1 MKERLDNLH
10 AKSEL
15 VWLDHVYH
23 FDLLRFR
30 RITNY
35 KLPDISYGVYLA
47 TYDKTPEL
55 EISVCEETPQTSEL
69 RAIIENKKL
78 NYGTALNKI
87 LKIIDPKLTCDFG
100 DFSLYRFYSIDR
112 SEHKVRLTTLDEIW
126 ELLTKNEKSEV
137 LKKL

>member
-15 VWLDHVYH
+15 VWLEHVYH

-30 RITNY
+30 RVTNY
-35 KLPDISYGVYLA
+35 KLPDMSYGVYLV

-55 EISVCEETPQTSEL
+55 EISVFEETPQTSEL
-69 RAIIENKKL
+69 RALIENKKL
-78 NYGTALNKI
+78 NYETALNKI
-87 LKIIDPKLTCDFG
+87 LKIFDSKLTCAFG
-100 DFSLYRFYSIDR
+100 DFSLYRFYSTDR
-112 SEHKVRLTTLDEIW
+112 SEHKVRSTTLDEIW
-126 ELLTKNEKSEV
+126 KLLTVDEKNKI